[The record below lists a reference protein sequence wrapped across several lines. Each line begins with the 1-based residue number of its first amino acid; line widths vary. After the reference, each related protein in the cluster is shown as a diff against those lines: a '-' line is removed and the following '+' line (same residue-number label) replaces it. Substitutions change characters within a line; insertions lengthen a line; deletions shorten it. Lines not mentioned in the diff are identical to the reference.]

1 LLRRGRADRIGA
13 EDAERDYLT
22 MSARPIGK
30 PAPLRLIRA
39 TMETAVARPSGFA
52 LPRVLLALLGLI
64 CRPRGKLRL
73 DAFSGHMLR
82 DIGIDPGSRDNSSSS
97 GFWR

>member
-1 LLRRGRADRIGA
+1 
-13 EDAERDYLT
+13 
-22 MSARPIGK
+22 MSARPVGK
-30 PAPLRLIRA
+30 PAPLQLIRA
-39 TMETAVARPSGFA
+39 TRETAAARPSDFA
-52 LPRVLLALLGLI
+52 LPRVLLAVIRLI

>member
-1 LLRRGRADRIGA
+1 
-13 EDAERDYLT
+13 
-22 MSARPIGK
+22 MSAQPIGN
-30 PAPLRLIRA
+30 PAPLRLIRP
-39 TMETAVARPSGFA
+39 TRETAVARPSGSA
-52 LPRVLLALLGLI
+52 LPKVLLALLGLI

-82 DIGIDPGSRDNSSSS
+82 DIGIDPNSRVNCSSS